1 MFRIFTTKEFDSD
14 FDDLDNSLRE
24 KISKELEQLKENPY
38 VGKPLGYKF
47 FREKKVENY
56 RFYYLIYKEHV
67 VIFVIAISSKR
78 DQQST
83 INKIISLIP
92 YYREEIK
99 KKINL

>member
-67 VIFVIAISSKR
+67 VVFVIAISSKR

-83 INKIISLIP
+83 INKIRSLIP